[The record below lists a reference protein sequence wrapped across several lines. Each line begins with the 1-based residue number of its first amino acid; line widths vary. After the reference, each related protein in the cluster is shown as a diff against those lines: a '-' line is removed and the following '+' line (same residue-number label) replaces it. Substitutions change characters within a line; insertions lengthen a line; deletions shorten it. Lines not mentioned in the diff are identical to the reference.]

1 MFSNASLNIRVYFF
15 FTRTQH
21 SSSEM
26 PRPHKNIKAFPEGND
41 VSMAGGKG
49 NAIDKGVGKGKAHD
63 KCIEPRK
70 SIQAPT

>member
-1 MFSNASLNIRVYFF
+1 
-15 FTRTQH
+15 
-21 SSSEM
+21 M